1 MTYIFGFIMVL
12 KTPPYSFDDFE
23 IGMRIRSHGLTITES
38 HIIQFAGLTGDFNPI
53 HVNAEFA
60 GKSIFKE
67 RVAHGLLTLSAAIG
81 QFAQLIAGTTIAL
94 LEVNSRFHKPVK
106 IGDTIYVESEVM
118 SKVPSNKYNGG
129 VVILK
134 HDVKNQLGELVT
146 SIETTLLI
154 SNGPA
159 TSENV
164 LK

>member
-1 MTYIFGFIMVL
+1 MVL
-12 KTPPYSFDDFE
+12 KAPPYSFDDFE
-23 IGMRIRSHGLTITES
+23 VGMKIRSHGLTITEA

-53 HVNAEFA
+53 HLNAEFA

-67 RVAHGLLTLSAAIG
+67 RVAHGLLTLSVAVG

-106 IGDTIYVESEVM
+106 IGDTIYVESEVI

-129 VVILK
+129 VVVLK
-134 HDVKNQLGELVT
+134 HDVKNQFGELVA
-146 SIETTLLI
+146 SIETKLLI

-164 LK
+164 FKHTDPSNQ